1 MIPFVAAGGLLI
13 ALGFLLAG
21 YDVASLYEKISISD
35 YSLWNLP
42 GNEFVHEIKNSAGD
56 VIGTETITVSQSG
69 LLLYIGW
76 TLFLLGQ
83 AAMSFLVPALAG
95 YISFGL
101 AGRPGIAPGFVMG
114 VVAVQVGAGFIGGLV
129 GGILA
134 GYFAAWLAGLSVP
147 AWLRGLMPVVIIP
160 LGTTLVV
167 GAVMYLVLGR
177 PLAALMTG
185 LKDLKRIQPAKGS
198 TPETAKFVETLPQQ
212 LYKAMNDD
220 MMTPIV
226 ISLLF
231 EACHQVN
238 LLVDR
243 KAKISADDLEKLSQ
257 TMHLF
262 TEDILGLSNATQ
274 ASDASR
280 EESFGK
286 VVDMVLDMRAKA
298 REAKDWATTDQIR
311 DALNE
316 AGFIIKDTPDG
327 TVWEL

>member
-1 MIPFVAAGGLLI
+1 
-13 ALGFLLAG
+13 
-21 YDVASLYEKISISD
+21 
-35 YSLWNLP
+35 
-42 GNEFVHEIKNSAGD
+42 
-56 VIGTETITVSQSG
+56 
-69 LLLYIGW
+69 
-76 TLFLLGQ
+76 
-83 AAMSFLVPALAG
+83 
-95 YISFGL
+95 
-101 AGRPGIAPGFVMG
+101 
-114 VVAVQVGAGFIGGLV
+114 
-129 GGILA
+129 
-134 GYFAAWLAGLSVP
+134 
-147 AWLRGLMPVVIIP
+147 
-160 LGTTLVV
+160 
-167 GAVMYLVLGR
+167 
-177 PLAALMTG
+177 
-185 LKDLKRIQPAKGS
+185 
-198 TPETAKFVETLPQQ
+198 
-212 LYKAMNDD
+212 MNDD